1 MKTLLHRF
9 YLLYAG
15 FMAIAA
21 AWAIVQFFH
30 WLPNVFSLCL
40 FKSITGLACPGCGTT
55 RAGLALLDGNF
66 SAALGTNPLGIIT
79 IVMLTLSTLLFAY
92 DVFTQEKI
100 LLTTAQKTERALK
113 KPGVFISVIALILMN
128 WSWSIAKDL

>member
-1 MKTLLHRF
+1 MKTLKHRF
-9 YLLYAG
+9 YLFYAG
-15 FMAIAA
+15 FLAIAA
-21 AWAIVQFFH
+21 AWAIAQYFH

-79 IVMLTLSTLLFAY
+79 IVLLTLSTLLFAY
-92 DVFTQEKI
+92 DVFTHEKI

-113 KPGVFISVIALILMN
+113 NPRVFISVIALILMN
-128 WSWSIAKDL
+128 WSWSIVKGL

>member
-1 MKTLLHRF
+1 MKTLSHRF
-9 YLLYAG
+9 YLYYTG
-15 FMAIAA
+15 FIAIAA
-21 AWAIVQFFH
+21 AWAIAQFFH
-30 WLPNVFSLCL
+30 WLPNVFSLCM

-55 RAGLALLDGNF
+55 RAGLALLDGNI

-79 IVMLTLSTLLFAY
+79 IVLLTLSTLVFAY

-128 WSWSIAKDL
+128 WSWSIVKGL